1 MKLRSLYILSI
12 VGLLLVI
19 VVQIGGMMYAYD
31 NTKKE
36 AERALNECFRL
47 AFIETVDN
55 EINNL
60 PFPDMTIPFYSYLSK
75 DSIRS
80 FEDEM
85 FLNYQQAASFLEDVY
100 HVAIPLDVMARLVE
114 KKLKWKNIDRTVN
127 IRPATDRSKRSVYV
141 RFKSVLSE
149 KAWLNEKKGE
159 AIEAVM
165 FSPFIP
171 LVKDIVFLFLP
182 TLLLVVFLVYSWA
195 MQMDSILKQGNDIEK
210 QRSAFYVLAE
220 KMRLP
225 IGEVRSQISE
235 SRWADIEASGQH
247 LLDMTEH
254 TLTGAKQS
262 ERQRQVRKQYSFK
275 SLE

>member
-60 PFPDMTIPFYSYLSK
+60 PFPDRLSLFTRIYPK
-75 DSIRS
+75 TVSGLS
-80 FEDEM
+80 EDEM

-127 IRPATDRSKRSVYV
+127 IRPARRT
-141 RFKSVLSE
+141 
-149 KAWLNEKKGE
+149 
-159 AIEAVM
+159 
-165 FSPFIP
+165 
-171 LVKDIVFLFLP
+171 
-182 TLLLVVFLVYSWA
+182 
-195 MQMDSILKQGNDIEK
+195 
-210 QRSAFYVLAE
+210 
-220 KMRLP
+220 
-225 IGEVRSQISE
+225 
-235 SRWADIEASGQH
+235 EAS
-247 LLDMTEH
+247 
-254 TLTGAKQS
+254 
-262 ERQRQVRKQYSFK
+262 VRYMYGS
-275 SLE
+275 SLFFRKKPG

>member
-60 PFPDMTIPFYSYLSK
+60 PFPDMTIPFYLYLSK

-100 HVAIPLDVMARLVE
+100 HVAIPLDVMA
-114 KKLKWKNIDRTVN
+114 
-127 IRPATDRSKRSVYV
+127 
-141 RFKSVLSE
+141 LS
-149 KAWLNEKKGE
+149 L
-159 AIEAVM
+159 IH
-165 FSPFIP
+165 I
-171 LVKDIVFLFLP
+171 
-182 TLLLVVFLVYSWA
+182 
-195 MQMDSILKQGNDIEK
+195 
-210 QRSAFYVLAE
+210 
-220 KMRLP
+220 
-225 IGEVRSQISE
+225 
-235 SRWADIEASGQH
+235 
-247 LLDMTEH
+247 
-254 TLTGAKQS
+254 
-262 ERQRQVRKQYSFK
+262 
-275 SLE
+275 

>member
-60 PFPDMTIPFYSYLSK
+60 PFPDMTIPFYLYLSK

-85 FLNYQQAASFLEDVY
+85 FLNSFLSRRCISCRHSIRCDGEVGREETEMEKYRPDCKYPSCDGQKQAFGICTVQ
-100 HVAIPLDVMARLVE
+100 VCSFGKSLVE
-114 KKLKWKNIDRTVN
+114 
-127 IRPATDRSKRSVYV
+127 
-141 RFKSVLSE
+141 
-149 KAWLNEKKGE
+149 
-159 AIEAVM
+159 
-165 FSPFIP
+165 
-171 LVKDIVFLFLP
+171 
-182 TLLLVVFLVYSWA
+182 
-195 MQMDSILKQGNDIEK
+195 
-210 QRSAFYVLAE
+210 
-220 KMRLP
+220 
-225 IGEVRSQISE
+225 
-235 SRWADIEASGQH
+235 
-247 LLDMTEH
+247 
-254 TLTGAKQS
+254 
-262 ERQRQVRKQYSFK
+262 
-275 SLE
+275 

>member
-60 PFPDMTIPFYSYLSK
+60 SFPDMTIPFYLYLSK

-85 FLNYQQAASFLEDVY
+85 FLNSFLSRRCISCRHSIRCDGEVGREETEMEKYRPDCKYPSCDGQKQAFGICTVQ
-100 HVAIPLDVMARLVE
+100 VCSFGKSLVE
-114 KKLKWKNIDRTVN
+114 
-127 IRPATDRSKRSVYV
+127 
-141 RFKSVLSE
+141 
-149 KAWLNEKKGE
+149 
-159 AIEAVM
+159 
-165 FSPFIP
+165 
-171 LVKDIVFLFLP
+171 
-182 TLLLVVFLVYSWA
+182 
-195 MQMDSILKQGNDIEK
+195 
-210 QRSAFYVLAE
+210 
-220 KMRLP
+220 
-225 IGEVRSQISE
+225 
-235 SRWADIEASGQH
+235 
-247 LLDMTEH
+247 
-254 TLTGAKQS
+254 
-262 ERQRQVRKQYSFK
+262 
-275 SLE
+275 

>member
-85 FLNYQQAASFLEDVY
+85 FFKLSAGSFLSRRCISCRHSIRCDGEVGREETEMEKYRPDCKYPSCDGQKQAFGICTVQ
-100 HVAIPLDVMARLVE
+100 VCSFGKSLVE
-114 KKLKWKNIDRTVN
+114 
-127 IRPATDRSKRSVYV
+127 
-141 RFKSVLSE
+141 
-149 KAWLNEKKGE
+149 
-159 AIEAVM
+159 
-165 FSPFIP
+165 
-171 LVKDIVFLFLP
+171 
-182 TLLLVVFLVYSWA
+182 
-195 MQMDSILKQGNDIEK
+195 
-210 QRSAFYVLAE
+210 
-220 KMRLP
+220 
-225 IGEVRSQISE
+225 
-235 SRWADIEASGQH
+235 
-247 LLDMTEH
+247 
-254 TLTGAKQS
+254 
-262 ERQRQVRKQYSFK
+262 
-275 SLE
+275 

>member
-100 HVAIPLDVMARLVE
+100 HVAIPLDVMARLVGR
-114 KKLKWKNIDRTVN
+114 N
-127 IRPATDRSKRSVYV
+127 
-141 RFKSVLSE
+141 
-149 KAWLNEKKGE
+149 
-159 AIEAVM
+159 
-165 FSPFIP
+165 
-171 LVKDIVFLFLP
+171 
-182 TLLLVVFLVYSWA
+182 
-195 MQMDSILKQGNDIEK
+195 
-210 QRSAFYVLAE
+210 
-220 KMRLP
+220 
-225 IGEVRSQISE
+225 
-235 SRWADIEASGQH
+235 
-247 LLDMTEH
+247 
-254 TLTGAKQS
+254 
-262 ERQRQVRKQYSFK
+262 
-275 SLE
+275 

>member
-85 FLNYQQAASFLEDVY
+85 FLTISRQLLSRRCISCRHSIRCDGEVGREETEMEKYRPDCKYPSCDGQKQAFGICTVQVCSFGKS
-100 HVAIPLDVMARLVE
+100 LVE
-114 KKLKWKNIDRTVN
+114 
-127 IRPATDRSKRSVYV
+127 
-141 RFKSVLSE
+141 
-149 KAWLNEKKGE
+149 
-159 AIEAVM
+159 
-165 FSPFIP
+165 
-171 LVKDIVFLFLP
+171 
-182 TLLLVVFLVYSWA
+182 
-195 MQMDSILKQGNDIEK
+195 
-210 QRSAFYVLAE
+210 
-220 KMRLP
+220 
-225 IGEVRSQISE
+225 
-235 SRWADIEASGQH
+235 
-247 LLDMTEH
+247 
-254 TLTGAKQS
+254 
-262 ERQRQVRKQYSFK
+262 
-275 SLE
+275 

>member
-114 KKLKWKNIDRTVN
+114 KKLKWKKQIGCMAIGLILGAAAQIQAGAGQDLGQGYEL
-127 IRPATDRSKRSVYV
+127 KR
-141 RFKSVLSE
+141 
-149 KAWLNEKKGE
+149 NG
-159 AIEAVM
+159 
-165 FSPFIP
+165 
-171 LVKDIVFLFLP
+171 
-182 TLLLVVFLVYSWA
+182 
-195 MQMDSILKQGNDIEK
+195 
-210 QRSAFYVLAE
+210 
-220 KMRLP
+220 
-225 IGEVRSQISE
+225 
-235 SRWADIEASGQH
+235 
-247 LLDMTEH
+247 
-254 TLTGAKQS
+254 
-262 ERQRQVRKQYSFK
+262 
-275 SLE
+275 

>member
-85 FLNYQQAASFLEDVY
+85 FLNYQQAAS
-100 HVAIPLDVMARLVE
+100 PTPSTGARSTCLPSSTSPTAV
-114 KKLKWKNIDRTVN
+114 RS
-127 IRPATDRSKRSVYV
+127 RATD
-141 RFKSVLSE
+141 
-149 KAWLNEKKGE
+149 W
-159 AIEAVM
+159 
-165 FSPFIP
+165 
-171 LVKDIVFLFLP
+171 P
-182 TLLLVVFLVYSWA
+182 TYS
-195 MQMDSILKQGNDIEK
+195 
-210 QRSAFYVLAE
+210 SA
-220 KMRLP
+220 R
-225 IGEVRSQISE
+225 
-235 SRWADIEASGQH
+235 
-247 LLDMTEH
+247 
-254 TLTGAKQS
+254 
-262 ERQRQVRKQYSFK
+262 
-275 SLE
+275 

>member
-100 HVAIPLDVMARLVE
+100 HVAIPLDVMARLVVCSTNRLIGME
-114 KKLKWKNIDRTVN
+114 RMNGKRVLNRLLQ
-127 IRPATDRSKRSVYV
+127 RSKGNFWRKSSRSI
-141 RFKSVLSE
+141 R
-149 KAWLNEKKGE
+149 
-159 AIEAVM
+159 
-165 FSPFIP
+165 
-171 LVKDIVFLFLP
+171 
-182 TLLLVVFLVYSWA
+182 
-195 MQMDSILKQGNDIEK
+195 
-210 QRSAFYVLAE
+210 
-220 KMRLP
+220 
-225 IGEVRSQISE
+225 
-235 SRWADIEASGQH
+235 
-247 LLDMTEH
+247 
-254 TLTGAKQS
+254 
-262 ERQRQVRKQYSFK
+262 
-275 SLE
+275 

>member
-60 PFPDMTIPFYSYLSK
+60 PFPDIAIPFYSYLSK

-85 FLNYQQAASFLEDVY
+85 FFKLSAGSFLSRRCISCRHSIRCDGEVGREETEMEKYRPDCKYPSCDGQKQAFGICTVQ
-100 HVAIPLDVMARLVE
+100 VCSFGKSLVE
-114 KKLKWKNIDRTVN
+114 
-127 IRPATDRSKRSVYV
+127 
-141 RFKSVLSE
+141 
-149 KAWLNEKKGE
+149 
-159 AIEAVM
+159 
-165 FSPFIP
+165 
-171 LVKDIVFLFLP
+171 
-182 TLLLVVFLVYSWA
+182 
-195 MQMDSILKQGNDIEK
+195 
-210 QRSAFYVLAE
+210 
-220 KMRLP
+220 
-225 IGEVRSQISE
+225 
-235 SRWADIEASGQH
+235 
-247 LLDMTEH
+247 
-254 TLTGAKQS
+254 
-262 ERQRQVRKQYSFK
+262 
-275 SLE
+275 

>member
-60 PFPDMTIPFYSYLSK
+60 PFPDMTIPFYLYLSK

-85 FLNYQQAASFLEDVY
+85 FLNSFLSRRCISCR
-100 HVAIPLDVMARLVE
+100 H
-114 KKLKWKNIDRTVN
+114 
-127 IRPATDRSKRSVYV
+127 
-141 RFKSVLSE
+141 
-149 KAWLNEKKGE
+149 
-159 AIEAVM
+159 
-165 FSPFIP
+165 
-171 LVKDIVFLFLP
+171 
-182 TLLLVVFLVYSWA
+182 
-195 MQMDSILKQGNDIEK
+195 SI
-210 QRSAFYVLAE
+210 
-220 KMRLP
+220 
-225 IGEVRSQISE
+225 
-235 SRWADIEASGQH
+235 
-247 LLDMTEH
+247 
-254 TLTGAKQS
+254 
-262 ERQRQVRKQYSFK
+262 
-275 SLE
+275 

>member
-100 HVAIPLDVMARLVE
+100 HVTIPLDVMARLVE
-114 KKLKWKNIDRTVN
+114 KKLKWKI
-127 IRPATDRSKRSVYV
+127 
-141 RFKSVLSE
+141 
-149 KAWLNEKKGE
+149 
-159 AIEAVM
+159 
-165 FSPFIP
+165 
-171 LVKDIVFLFLP
+171 
-182 TLLLVVFLVYSWA
+182 
-195 MQMDSILKQGNDIEK
+195 
-210 QRSAFYVLAE
+210 
-220 KMRLP
+220 
-225 IGEVRSQISE
+225 
-235 SRWADIEASGQH
+235 
-247 LLDMTEH
+247 
-254 TLTGAKQS
+254 
-262 ERQRQVRKQYSFK
+262 
-275 SLE
+275 

>member
-100 HVAIPLDVMARLVE
+100 HVLMIKKNLNERRKFNCGAIYTAND
-114 KKLKWKNIDRTVN
+114 N
-127 IRPATDRSKRSVYV
+127 
-141 RFKSVLSE
+141 SE
-149 KAWLNEKKGE
+149 KPGKIIW
-159 AIEAVM
+159 
-165 FSPFIP
+165 
-171 LVKDIVFLFLP
+171 
-182 TLLLVVFLVYSWA
+182 
-195 MQMDSILKQGNDIEK
+195 
-210 QRSAFYVLAE
+210 
-220 KMRLP
+220 
-225 IGEVRSQISE
+225 
-235 SRWADIEASGQH
+235 
-247 LLDMTEH
+247 
-254 TLTGAKQS
+254 
-262 ERQRQVRKQYSFK
+262 
-275 SLE
+275 